1 MRSILK
7 KTVETV
13 IATGNHILVQLKG
26 NQPSLQASMVEYA
39 QSQPPVDQAYTCDLG
54 QRNRIEQRTAEVW
67 PLSPGVGTEPWHDH
81 FQALIRMRRQTERFS
96 TKLKDWTR
104 SEDTA
109 YYLCDQ
115 QLSAAQFN
123 HAIRAHW
130 AIENRLHHIRDTRL
144 DEDASRI
151 RCNPGVFAKL
161 RTFALNLL
169 RFNGVKN
176 ISLGLYDNALSLDR
190 VLAYQGL

>member
-1 MRSILK
+1 MPSILK

-26 NQPSLQASMVEYA
+26 NQPSLQASMVDYA
-39 QSQPPVDQAYTCDLG
+39 KSQPPVDQAYTYDLG

-81 FQALIRMRRQTERFS
+81 FQALVRVQRQTERFS

-115 QLSAAQFN
+115 PLSAAQFN

-130 AIENRLHHIRDTRL
+130 AIESAPQAHKGKEVQ
-144 DEDASRI
+144 DEL
-151 RCNPGVFAKL
+151 KL
-161 RTFALNLL
+161 CA
-169 RFNGVKN
+169 
-176 ISLGLYDNALSLDR
+176 
-190 VLAYQGL
+190 

>member
-1 MRSILK
+1 M
-7 KTVETV
+7 

-39 QSQPPVDQAYTCDLG
+39 QSQPPVDQAYTYDLG

-81 FQALIRMRRQTERFS
+81 FQALVRVQRQTERFS

-104 SEDTA
+104 SEETA

-115 QLSAAQFN
+115 QFSAAQFN

-151 RCNPGVFAKL
+151 RCNPGIFAKL
-161 RTFALNLL
+161 RSFALNLL

>member
-26 NQPSLQASMVEYA
+26 NQLSLQASMVDYA
-39 QSQPPVDQAYTCDLG
+39 QSQPPVDQAYACDLG

-123 HAIRAHW
+123 HAIRAHS
-130 AIENRLHHIRDTRL
+130 AIENRLTTSGTRDSMKML
-144 DEDASRI
+144 AESAVIQAFSQNCVLLPLIFYAST
-151 RCNPGVFAKL
+151 A
-161 RTFALNLL
+161 
-169 RFNGVKN
+169 
-176 ISLGLYDNALSLDR
+176 
-190 VLAYQGL
+190 